1 MMGCW
6 ETAHSLFKVVCIL
19 TTLSLVTWCYYEFN
33 KNEDVCEVSFKKFHE
48 DKENV
53 YPDLTFALPNRFDET
68 ALKAYD
74 KSFNEKTY
82 RNFLSGGLHWN
93 DKMLDV
99 DFRKVSMRLADYM
112 IESCFY
118 KRPQDA
124 INENCTERVII
135 KRTDNFG
142 YAKFR
147 LHFPS
152 GVPMFASTI
161 KLKRSIFLDG
171 VRPGNGEFVV
181 VVAYPNQIYQALS
194 SGFYIWPPRTKELS
208 KNYNM
213 KFVLKSMDV
222 LRRRKKKDDDCFDK
236 EDYDGKIEGT
246 IIEKFGCRPV
256 TWGANRSEPLCT
268 DKKILQEIQAEDWDQ
283 LFRLTTNKTYLEPCR
298 TIKKFQIDYVE
309 EDVPSGK
316 GDDVDEGWFTIEF
329 VIMTNTFTEV
339 KQVRKYS
346 IQSLVGNAGGYIGL
360 CLGYAMWNIPTIT
373 MDIWKHVKEMH
384 SQREFA

>member
-1 MMGCW
+1 MGCW
-6 ETAHSLFKVVCIL
+6 ETVHSFFKLVCIL
-19 TTLSLVTWCYYEFN
+19 TTMSLVSWCCYEFN

-48 DKENV
+48 DKENI
-53 YPDLTFALPNRFDET
+53 YPDLFFQLPNRFDET
-68 ALKAYD
+68 ALKTYEN
-74 KSFNEKTY
+74 SFNDKTY
-82 RNFLSGGLHWN
+82 RNFLSGGLDWN

-99 DFRKVSMRLADYM
+99 DFNKVSMRLTDYM
-112 IESCFY
+112 IENCFY
-118 KRPQDA
+118 KSPHDA
-124 INENCTERVII
+124 MIKNCTEHLII

-142 YAKFR
+142 DAQFR
-147 LHFPS
+147 LHVPA
-152 GVPMFASTI
+152 GVPMFTAII
-161 KLKRSIFLDG
+161 KLKSSIFHDG
-171 VRPGNGEFVV
+171 VRPGNGEFLIFF
-181 VVAYPNQIYQALS
+181 AYPKQLYQALS
-194 SGFYIWPPRTKELS
+194 SAFYIWPLRTKEFS
-208 KNYNM
+208 KNYIM

-236 EDYDGKIEGT
+236 DDYDGKIEGT

-268 DKKILQEIQAEDWDQ
+268 DRKILNEIQAEDSDQ
-283 LFRLTTNKTYLEPCR
+283 LLRLTTNKTYLEPCR

-309 EDVPSGK
+309 ENVPSGEV
-316 GDDVDEGWFTIEF
+316 DDKDEGWFIIEF

-373 MDIWKHVKEMH
+373 MDILKYVKEMH
-384 SQREFA
+384 SQPEFA